1 MCTRLRAGTY
11 VSEHTDRY
19 VRTTCM
25 REVTNATPKK
35 QARTVQYLITLPK
48 HSPMYAH
55 THIPRA
61 TQVSHIHTDTL
72 HMHTH
77 AHTHT
82 HTHHTPGHVFTV
94 GMDVHLKPLVV
105 VELLPDGCLVLWPE
119 HGPRLGRSSVI
130 FLCIHHLSIVR
141 KGPDGKRE
149 FSRNWA

>member
-1 MCTRLRAGTY
+1 
-11 VSEHTDRY
+11 
-19 VRTTCM
+19 
-25 REVTNATPKK
+25 
-35 QARTVQYLITLPK
+35 
-48 HSPMYAH
+48 
-55 THIPRA
+55 
-61 TQVSHIHTDTL
+61 
-72 HMHTH
+72 MHTH
-77 AHTHT
+77 TYPGPHKCHTYIRIHYTCTHTHT

-149 FSRNWA
+149 LSKDWA